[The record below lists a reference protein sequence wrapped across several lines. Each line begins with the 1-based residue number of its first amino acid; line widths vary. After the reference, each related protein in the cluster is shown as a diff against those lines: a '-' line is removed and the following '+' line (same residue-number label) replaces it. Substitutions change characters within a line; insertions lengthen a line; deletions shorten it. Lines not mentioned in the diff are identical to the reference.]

1 MAKILVTGGTGFV
14 GSYVVPRLREAG
26 HTIRLIVRDPTRLP
40 AHAQG
45 GVEVVEG
52 DVSRPDTLA
61 PAVAGVDAV
70 VHLVAIIRERGGAT
84 FERINYQGTV
94 NIVDAALAAG
104 VRRFVQMSANG
115 ARPASEYPYFD
126 TKFRAQQYV
135 VESGLDYTIMQP
147 SVIFGRG
154 DGFIT
159 ALADLVRKPL
169 LVAPAPLLPV
179 AGDGRAPFQPVW
191 AGDVASAFAAAL
203 EDPATIGRVL
213 QLGGPERLTY
223 DELLDTV
230 MTQLGLRRVKIHVPL
245 PLMRPVVA
253 VMDRLLRKPPVTT
266 EQFKMLALD
275 NSTPDSATARLIGRA
290 PRRLADGIEYIT
302 EPRAGR

>member
-1 MAKILVTGGTGFV
+1 MNVLVTGGTGFV
-14 GSYVVPRLREAG
+14 GSFVVPRLREAG
-26 HTIRLIVRDPTRLP
+26 HTIRLLVRDPGHLP
-40 AHAQG
+40 AHAQV
-45 GVEVVEG
+45 GVEAVEG
-52 DVSRPDTLA
+52 DVTRPNTLA
-61 PAVAGVDAV
+61 PALAGVDAV
-70 VHLVAIIRERGGAT
+70 VHLVAIIREVGGAT
-84 FERINYQGTV
+84 FEQINYQGTV
-94 NIVDAALAAG
+94 NIVDVALAAG

-115 ARPASEYPYFD
+115 ARPGGAYPYFD

-135 VESGLDYTIMQP
+135 VESGLDYTIVQP

-169 LVAPAPLLPV
+169 LFAPAPILPV
-179 AGDGRAPFQPVW
+179 AGNGRAPFQPVW
-191 AGDVASAFAAAL
+191 AGDVASAFAAVL
-203 EDPATIGRVL
+203 EDRETIGRVV

-223 DELLDTV
+223 DEILDAV
-230 MTQLGLRRVKIHVPL
+230 MAQLGLRRVKIHVPL

-253 VMDRLLRKPPVTT
+253 VMDRILPKPPVTT

-275 NSTPDSATARLIGRA
+275 NSTSDSATARLIGRA
-290 PRRLADGIEYIT
+290 PRRLAEGIDYIL